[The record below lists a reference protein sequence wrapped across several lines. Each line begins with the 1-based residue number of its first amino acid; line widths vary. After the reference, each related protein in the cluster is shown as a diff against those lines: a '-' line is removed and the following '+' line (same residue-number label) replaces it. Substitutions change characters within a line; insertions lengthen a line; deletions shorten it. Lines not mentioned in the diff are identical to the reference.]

1 MSGETLPSKSAPS
14 TRPSIWAF
22 LGSPTVSRIMGVLCL
37 VLTLYFLLMISDA
50 NARSLQNHQNLAR
63 RIGEWGIVTLGA
75 AFVIITGG
83 IDLSIGSVVCLSAVT
98 FGILLE
104 NGTNPILAS
113 AIVLVVAGLIG
124 LFHGLLI
131 TKLNL
136 QPFVVTLCG
145 LFIYR
150 GLAQLLTLIDFKKL
164 HESGFSGAGRLMRD
178 SSRDVGVGG
187 RKDLDW
193 FFFLQNG
200 EIQGIPTPLILF
212 FALAV
217 LAGIF
222 LHASVYGR
230 YLFALGYNEQATR
243 YAGVNTD
250 RYKILAYFLC
260 SLLAGLGGLLFLMK
274 ISSASPS
281 SAGNWFE
288 LYAITGAV
296 LGGTSL
302 RGGEGTIIGIMLGT
316 AVLPLLKTLVI
327 FAGIPSDMEF
337 SAIGVALLLGTLA
350 DELLRRRSESAS
362 KLT

>member
-1 MSGETLPSKSAPS
+1 MSAEKPSNLPS
-14 TRPSIWAF
+14 F
-22 LGSPTVSRIMGVLCL
+22 LSFFSSPTVSRILGVLIL
-37 VLTLYFLLMISDA
+37 VCTLYALLLASDEG
-50 NARSLQNHQNLAR
+50 ARSVQNHQNIAR
-63 RIGEWGIVTLGA
+63 RIGEWGILTLGA

-83 IDLSIGSVVCLSAVT
+83 IDLSIGSVVCLSAVS

-104 NGTNPILAS
+104 NGANPILAS
-113 AIVLVVAGLIG
+113 LLVLFLSGLIG
-124 LFHGLLI
+124 IFHGIMI
-131 TKLNL
+131 TRLNL

-150 GLAQLLTLIDFKKL
+150 GMAQFLTLIDFKKL
-164 HESGFSGAGRLMRD
+164 LSTGFSGPGRLLRD

-187 RKDLDW
+187 RTDLVD
-193 FFFLQNG
+193 FFLMEQG
-200 EIQGIPTPLILF
+200 DIFGIPTPLVIFLV
-212 FALAV
+212 LAIF
-217 LAGIF
+217 AGIF

-250 RYKILAYFLC
+250 RYKVLAYFLC

-274 ISSASPS
+274 INSASPS
-281 SAGNWFE
+281 NAGNWFE

-302 RGGEGTIIGIMLGT
+302 RGGEGTIIGIILGT

-337 SAIGVALLLGTLA
+337 SAIGLALLLGTLA
-350 DELLRRRSESAS
+350 DELLRRRSESSRKAA
-362 KLT
+362 